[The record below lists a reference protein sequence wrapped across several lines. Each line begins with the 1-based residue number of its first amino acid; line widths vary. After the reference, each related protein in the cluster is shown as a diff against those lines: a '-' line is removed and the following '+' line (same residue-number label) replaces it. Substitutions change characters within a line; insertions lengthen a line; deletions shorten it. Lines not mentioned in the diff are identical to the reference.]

1 MESVTSFILVMA
13 TVVLG
18 LVAVGLFAS
27 YGSITYANTVS
38 LKQAQE
44 YSAGLRITVGKVDGN
59 EVPVLI
65 NDYDYNGSI
74 YLVAFYSKY
83 NNPNYFTS
91 QYAEIN
97 STASLS
103 GNAKIN
109 SLNNGILYEGQ
120 ISYYKT
126 YTGDL
131 QLVSV
136 KPGYYT
142 ILWIIIGYYEVG
154 YEVIQ

>member
-1 MESVTSFILVMA
+1 MA

-38 LKQAQE
+38 LQQAQD
-44 YSAGLRITVGKVDGN
+44 YSAGLRISLGKAEEGTI
-59 EVPVLI
+59 PVVI
-65 NDYDYNGSI
+65 QDYDYNGSI

-97 STASLS
+97 STSPLS
-103 GNAKIN
+103 GNAKIYN
-109 SLNNGILYEGQ
+109 LNNGILYEGQ
-120 ISYYKT
+120 INYYKT

-142 ILWIIIGYYEVG
+142 ILWIIIGNYEVG